1 MEWAFAGLLE
11 YKAALLA
18 SHGFAAL
25 ALAYVS
31 YEDLP
36 KSLDEVELEY
46 FEEGARMLLK
56 HPHLL
61 SHGVGLLSYSRGSV
75 IALMLAAHQSDIIR
89 AIVAVSPSHA
99 HLISTLLHKGR
110 AMDYIKADSERIKK
124 MERNNDLITR
134 ECFHHGYDPNS
145 PAVIPVEKINCPICL
160 VCGTDDQFVNTSYMS
175 GLIKQRMTAH
185 GKGELCTVQEYPN
198 VGHQL
203 EPPYV
208 PHCKFLFSK
217 VFEGVVCLGG
227 EMKAHA
233 VASEDFWPKALKFFR
248 KNLS

>member
-1 MEWAFAGLLE
+1 MVGAFAGLPE
-11 YKAALLA
+11 FRTALLA

-25 ALAYVS
+25 VLAYVS
-31 YEDLP
+31 FEDLP
-36 KSLDEVELEY
+36 KSLSEVELEY

-56 HPHLL
+56 HPRVL
-61 SHGVGLLSYSRGSV
+61 SHGVGLLSHSRGSE

-89 AIVAVSPSHA
+89 AAVAVSPGHVLSF
-99 HLISTLLHKGR
+99 STLLHKGR
-110 AMDYIKADSERIKK
+110 ALDYIKADLERIKK
-124 MERNNDLITR
+124 LESYFITR
-134 ECFHHGYDPNS
+134 ECFHRAYDPNS

-160 VCGTDDQFVNTSYMS
+160 VCGTDDQFANTSYMS

-208 PHCKFLFSK
+208 PHRKFVFSK
-217 VFEGVVCLGG
+217 VFEGIICLGG